1 MAKVTL
7 EFDKIEESDDI
18 KDCMNGFKLRMLVTE
33 LDNYYRNMYKYSE
46 NDDEVELAEKVRNKI
61 HELLNES
68 ELFL

>member
-1 MAKVTL
+1 MAKVIF

-18 KDCMNGFKLRMLVTE
+18 KDCLNGFKWRMLVTE
-33 LDNYYRNMYKYSE
+33 LDNYYRNIYKHSE
-46 NDDEVELAEKVRNKI
+46 NEDEVEIAEKVRNKI

>member
-1 MAKVTL
+1 MAKVIF

-18 KDCMNGFKLRMLVTE
+18 KDCLNGLKWRMLVNE

-46 NDDEVELAEKVRNKI
+46 DENEVVLAEKVRTKL
-61 HELLNES
+61 HELIYEN